1 MNPAGTKP
9 IDHHDFLYETKDR
22 SQSANEVGNAL
33 KRMTTSPKTGPVSM
47 TEPFL
52 KKEQRGV
59 NPYSTHYCAVGKDP
73 VGPVINANGIKKV
86 GIIGAGVSGV
96 VTARIFIDEG
106 VDVTVFE
113 TSDLIGGVWSQNYAG
128 FGIQVPSALYEFPDE
143 AVPDDGTWDF
153 CAGKMV
159 NNYINMYAQKH
170 GVTDVVSLQTYVEKI
185 EPKGQGYTVTYK
197 KDGRTATADFDLVII
212 ATGPYGKEDKFIP
225 PWKGLEKFKG
235 KVQHC
240 ADYMSLDISEGKD
253 VVTVGYGKSAF
264 DCAQISVKVAK
275 SSTILFREAHWAVPR
290 KILNLVPFEY
300 ATFSRFGAACLLPAY
315 PVQGPFEKL
324 LHAIPKFLSLFW
336 SLVEVIF
343 SWQLGMRGPT
353 MPEKGFIEDFWGGH
367 GILPNP
373 NFYPM
378 VNRGDITAL
387 KDEIAEVKETSLILK
402 SGKEIPCGTLIAATG
417 YKPIRP
423 FLPQALKDAK
433 EKDGLW
439 LYRNMIHPEH
449 PRMVFL
455 NCETTTFTNIT
466 TASIQA
472 RWLVEL
478 LAGRHSL
485 PSKAEMQKSIEATQA
500 WKRRTM
506 PNAGPARAYMV
517 QTHQVHYYDQLLK
530 DMGASVRRKRG
541 NFYSK
546 AVKEIFDPYR
556 PRDFD
561 TIITGDFKNIVG
573 EQAEPGDPQTA
584 FYKEAIGAVIFF
596 YILYYVI
603 LIFVN
608 GCYIVF

>member
-1 MNPAGTKP
+1 
-9 IDHHDFLYETKDR
+9 
-22 SQSANEVGNAL
+22 
-33 KRMTTSPKTGPVSM
+33 MTTSPKTGPVSM

-96 VTARIFIDEG
+96 VTARIFVDEG

-128 FGIQVPSALYEFPDE
+128 FGIQVPSSLYEFPDE
-143 AVPDDGTWDF
+143 PVPDDGTWDF

-159 NNYINMYAQKH
+159 NNYINMYAQIH

-185 EPKGQGYTVTYK
+185 EEKGQGYTITYK
-197 KDGRTATADFDLVII
+197 KDGKTATADFDLVIC

-225 PWKGLEKFKG
+225 PWKGLDKFKG
-235 KVQHC
+235 TVQHC
-240 ADYMSLDISEGKD
+240 ADYLSLDISKGKD

-264 DCAQISVKVAK
+264 DCAQISTKVAK
-275 SSTILFREAHWAVPR
+275 SSTILFREAHWCVPR
-290 KILNLVPFEY
+290 KILNLVPFEF
-300 ATFSRFGAACLLPAY
+300 ATFNRFGCACLLPAY
-315 PVQGPFEKL
+315 PVQGPFEWL
-324 LHAIPKFLSLFW
+324 LHAIPKFLNLFW
-336 SLVEVIF
+336 ALVEIIF
-343 SWQLGMRGPT
+343 SWQLGMRGACL
-353 MPEKGFIEDFWGGH
+353 PEKGFIEDFWGGH

-373 NFYPM
+373 LFFPL
-378 VNRGDITAL
+378 VNSGQITPI
-387 KDEIAEVKETSLILK
+387 KDQIAEVKENSLVLAG
-402 SGKEIPCGTLIAATG
+402 GKEIPCGVLIAATG

-449 PRMVFL
+449 PRLVFL

-478 LAGRHSL
+478 LGGRHSL
-485 PSKAEMQKSIEATQA
+485 PSKADMQKSIQETQE
-500 WKRRTM
+500 WKRANM
-506 PNAGPARAYMV
+506 PNAGPARAYMI

-530 DMGASVRRKRG
+530 DMGASIRRKRG
-541 NFYSK
+541 NFLTK

-561 TIITGDFKNIVG
+561 TIITGDFKNIAG
-573 EQAEPGDPQTA
+573 EIAKPGDAQPA
-584 FYKEAIGAVIFF
+584 FYKEAVGCVVFF
-596 YILYYVI
+596 AILYYVI

-608 GCYIVF
+608 GCYDVL